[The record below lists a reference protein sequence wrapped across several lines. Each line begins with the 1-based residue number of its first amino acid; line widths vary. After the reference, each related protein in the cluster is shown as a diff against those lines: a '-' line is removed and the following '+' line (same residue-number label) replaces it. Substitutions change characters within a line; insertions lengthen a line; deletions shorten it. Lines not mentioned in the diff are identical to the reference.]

1 MTKYCIEN
9 HDEPMPMTVCM
20 YILYVCNVFTIL
32 YIHMYVCMDCS
43 PCWAV
48 RPLRVFLYIYI
59 PYRSI
64 HRRRLCPVGWCPSV
78 GRLVVPF
85 PFCHAITSRRTYNP
99 ERSVLATVKGQEM
112 GSDDGGGSLVVGLH
126 TPQQQRKSPSP
137 TTFTTEPLSYYCAVK
152 ASSVPSSQS
161 YFIRL
166 SLSYSGRSGVIAA
179 RPGRWI

>member
-1 MTKYCIEN
+1 MKPESVIGLVQRCYDVKTKASPTHFRGSRSGASCFFLALCVLCI
-9 HDEPMPMTVCM
+9 HT
-20 YILYVCNVFTIL
+20 
-32 YIHMYVCMDCS
+32 YVCMDCS

-137 TTFTTEPLSYYCAVK
+137 TPV
-152 ASSVPSSQS
+152 
-161 YFIRL
+161 R
-166 SLSYSGRSGVIAA
+166 
-179 RPGRWI
+179 